1 MFKSERQVRK
11 SKETGTFS
19 DFSVKR
25 DARVAL
31 VIPQSFKAAS
41 IIGMVLDFFSQGFND
56 HVRGNEA
63 L

>member
-1 MFKSERQVRK
+1 MKLEPVLIFRLIGIS
-11 SKETGTFS
+11 
-19 DFSVKR
+19 
-25 DARVAL
+25 AAL
-31 VIPQSFKAAS
+31 VMPQSFKAAS